1 MDTIYATADADALRC
16 RAEQLLQAGR
26 IGAARP
32 LLAAAQA
39 LGPASPDLAL
49 IAARIALGSGAI
61 EQAMLEL
68 DQAIATAPSH
78 AGLRK
83 CRAEARQ
90 RNGDSEG
97 AARDA
102 AEAVILDKADPRA
115 KAILGAALLHL
126 GRPADAVACLTDA
139 IAGAPRE
146 PEYRET
152 LSTALQ
158 QAGDLEAAL
167 IALTAGIAQCPTS
180 ISLRNAAI
188 LLCVR
193 RRDFNQAVRLAET
206 ARSVGVADACTF
218 GLSGHACSS
227 LGQHDEAAIAY
238 QEALKL
244 GPEDPY
250 VRHLVTSSGMLPD
263 AKRAPE
269 GYIRTIFDGYA
280 DRFEQHLI
288 SLKYRIP
295 YALRC
300 LLLSHPKLIGGRA
313 IGPVLDLGCGTGM
326 AALAIA
332 DLPLGPFTGVDLSP
346 RMLAHA
352 RAKGLYEELREADIV
367 ADLGAHE
374 QRWPLIIAADVLC
387 YFGALEELLAQVHD
401 RLEPGG
407 WFVFSVEALLPD
419 HDGVVPGNGDW
430 ALQRKGRYA
439 HAESYL
445 YEAVYTAGFRVL
457 CLDHSVVRQEG
468 GADVA
473 GLLFAIEPI
482 RHDS

>member
-1 MDTIYATADADALRC
+1 MDTIHATADADALRS
-16 RAEQLLQAGR
+16 RAEQQLQAGR
-26 IGAARP
+26 IGAAKP

-68 DQAIATAPSH
+68 DPAIAAAPSH

-83 CRAEARQ
+83 CRAEVRQ
-90 RNGDSEG
+90 RTGDSEG

-139 IAGAPRE
+139 IAVAPLE
-146 PEYRET
+146 ADYRET
-152 LSTALQ
+152 LSAALQ

-167 IALTAGIAQCPTS
+167 SALTDGIALCPTS

-193 RRDFNQAVRLAET
+193 RRDFSQAIRLAEK

-218 GLSGHACSS
+218 GLSGHALSS
-227 LGQHDEAAIAY
+227 LGQHEQAAIAY

-250 VRHLVTSSGMLPD
+250 VRHLVTSSGMRPD
-263 AKRAPE
+263 EKRAPE

-280 DRFEQHLI
+280 DRFDTHLI
-288 SLKYRIP
+288 SLKYRVP
-295 YALRC
+295 YAMRC
-300 LLLSHPKLIGGRA
+300 MLLSHPKLTGGRA
-313 IGPVLDLGCGTGM
+313 IGPVLDLGCGTGL
-326 AALAIA
+326 AALAIG

-346 RMLAHA
+346 RMLAQA
-352 RAKGLYEELREADIV
+352 RMKGLYGQLREADIV
-367 ADLGAHE
+367 ADLAAHQ

-387 YFGALEELLAQVHD
+387 YFGALDELLAQVHD

-407 WFVFSVEALLPD
+407 WFVFSLEALLAD

-439 HAESYL
+439 HAEAYI
-445 YEAVYTAGFRVL
+445 YEAVRLAGFRVL
-457 CLDHSVVRQEG
+457 RLDHSAVRQEG
-468 GADVA
+468 GDDVA
-473 GLLFAIEPI
+473 GLLLAIEPI
-482 RHDS
+482 HHDR